1 MPKIGSCNLSISGEL
16 ADYVVDSLIIEARIH
31 DMNLQDVVLGRVLT
45 HHQPSPFQFQ
55 QRLE

>member
-1 MPKIGSCNLSISGEL
+1 MPKIGTCNLSISREL
-16 ADYVVDSLIIEARIH
+16 ADYVVDSSIIEARIH

-45 HHQPSPFQFQ
+45 HQPSPFQFQ